1 MFVLCNYRTVMSKII
16 EIVAGVDE
24 KSNPSLDNDFVIKNS
39 KRVLK
44 PRENILK
51 HKCNKELK
59 KKLKKYKLRRNNHE
73 DPDILDVSQNLITS
87 LKIKSPN
94 SDINTNSNKN
104 LSETYK
110 PKNYLLKMVRTK
122 KTNKEAKKNLKDK
135 EEHLLNSIQKG
146 DVEILPFED
155 IENESKKQMNAFKV
169 LMDSRNKVI
178 GSNSPGKSKTPT
190 SIELDEITT
199 QREIKAKRILS
210 LDKMAEAKG
219 SLKKKE
225 IEEYRDRFVVQ
236 KMLKRAE
243 LLKNMITSPDKQKPV
258 PTSDSKTA
266 NNKSQNKTNEREKK
280 NVTEKSK
287 KTLQLC
293 DLFNEPTEKIT
304 HGNVHNNIA
313 QEDIEFLNKLS
324 PSIKKKE
331 NMLSYFKKVSKDSD
345 SSLELS
351 DKSSPGD
358 NKHVIKV
365 KFTPKRKKKTK
376 TIKTSENVLNS
387 DNLTNSLDDPKDSNK
402 AQVENSESRKRKRNI
417 GKAESKEDSST
428 PIPSNV
434 IDCTESD
441 NRPKRNIKKPIKY
454 SDDIDLFSSDEELHI
469 FTPKKKKNIGKLPV
483 NSTEDKKPKNEI
495 NLCDVEKKKMKKDK
509 TKSSKSTR
517 KQHGAQNIIKDRK
530 LDKKVKLSTENSL
543 KNLKVD
549 SKPTK
554 LAPIFVAKPQ
564 LSPAAIEAKQNFL
577 KSGVPEK
584 LKKHALSQ
592 PNVVVTEYFQPVVHV
607 QQIPICTKVIYN
619 KFDFYDTNLIDGH
632 LPVVGDCLLKSFLE
646 NVPSNILNV
655 PNVSHKPIK
664 LLKCLKNAFPKF
676 PVYRTYHLLKG
687 KSKGEVKDCSY
698 PEMDNS
704 IEVIDGLTDISND
717 NPDKLNWCE
726 KYKPSSSM
734 QILGNFETIK
744 ELKRWLET
752 WTESLIRCKNF
763 KSNDSDSS
771 DFYHSDTD
779 TKDGPKNIN
788 NLLILNGVTGSGKTS
803 SVYAV
808 AAELAIKVIEV
819 NASRKRTGKIMLQ
832 DLQEATQSH
841 KVNRGKTA
849 IENSQKQQEIVVTVK
864 KRGRP
869 KRGLDDT
876 KSSSQSSENV
886 TQTSQSQE
894 TYTDMSLILIDD
906 ADIVFDQDD
915 GFCSALSQLIQSSKR
930 PVILVTSSLT
940 CPHLQKF
947 LMNGKILHM
956 HPFVPRILGTWLDI
970 MCLADV
976 GFCFGGLG
984 ARILDFYKGDIR
996 KTINCLQFYMNSNK
1010 HVHVDEVALSQI
1022 KLNIDDETSS
1032 TSWADIEVSE
1042 DVSRCDENTHMYI
1055 DKQVEMLGNKKI
1067 DPFNFWWSLPKY
1079 YNTDNKLK
1087 NKPTSECLEDISKIL
1102 DAISISDIFDR
1113 NDQTQKQCNLLSNFW
1128 LCRENPSVLEN
1139 ESYNDYNK
1147 SHNFF
1152 NEITQELMN
1161 ITTSKAQKIFNSDRR
1176 LCISQPNMMVER

>member
-1 MFVLCNYRTVMSKII
+1 
-16 EIVAGVDE
+16 
-24 KSNPSLDNDFVIKNS
+24 
-39 KRVLK
+39 
-44 PRENILK
+44 
-51 HKCNKELK
+51 
-59 KKLKKYKLRRNNHE
+59 
-73 DPDILDVSQNLITS
+73 
-87 LKIKSPN
+87 
-94 SDINTNSNKN
+94 
-104 LSETYK
+104 
-110 PKNYLLKMVRTK
+110 MVRTK
-122 KTNKEAKKNLKDK
+122 KANKEARKTHKDK
-135 EEHLLNSIQKG
+135 EEHVLNSIQKG
-146 DVEILPFED
+146 DVEIMPPLED
-155 IENESKKQMNAFKV
+155 IENESKKQMNAFKL

-178 GSNSPGKSKTPT
+178 GSNSPGKFKSPT
-190 SIELDEITT
+190 SIELDEITS

-243 LLKNMITSPDKQKPV
+243 RLKNMIKSPEKEKTV
-258 PTSDSKTA
+258 PTTQTKTV
-266 NNKSQNKTNEREKK
+266 NNLSQNKTNEKEKK
-280 NVTEKSK
+280 NVLEKSK

-293 DLFNEPTEKIT
+293 DLFNEPTVKVT
-304 HGNVHNNIA
+304 HGSGHNNIA

-324 PSIKKKE
+324 PSIKKRE
-331 NMLSYFKKVSKDSD
+331 NMLSYFKKVTKDSD
-345 SSLELS
+345 SSLEMS
-351 DKSSPGD
+351 DKNSPVD
-358 NKHVIKV
+358 NKNVIKV
-365 KFTPKRKKKTK
+365 KFTPKRKKKSKRLKSPETV
-376 TIKTSENVLNS
+376 SNS
-387 DNLTNSLDDPKDSNK
+387 DNLTNGLDETKDSNK
-402 AQVENSESRKRKRNI
+402 VQVENSESRKRKRNI
-417 GKAESKEDSST
+417 DKTESKEDSST
-428 PIPSNV
+428 IIQTNV
-434 IDCTESD
+434 VDCSDND

-454 SDDIDLFSSDEELHI
+454 TDDIDLFSSDEELHI
-469 FTPKKKKNIGKLPV
+469 FTPKKKKNIGKLPL
-483 NSTEDKKPKNEI
+483 NSSEDKKPKNDI
-495 NLCDVEKKKMKKDK
+495 ILCDVQKKDVLPLKKDK
-509 TKSSKSTR
+509 TKSSKSSR
-517 KQHGAQNIIKDRK
+517 KQDGSQNVSKDRK
-530 LDKKVKLSTENSL
+530 LDKKVKLSTENCL
-543 KNLKVD
+543 KNVKID

-584 LKKHALSQ
+584 LKKHAQSQ
-592 PNVVVTEYFQPVVHV
+592 PNVIFTEYFQPVVHV
-607 QQIPICTKVIYN
+607 QQIPKCTKIIDN
-619 KFDFYDTNLIDGH
+619 KFDFYTTNLIDGH
-632 LPVVGDCLLKSFLE
+632 IPVVGDCLLKSFLE
-646 NVPSNILNV
+646 NVPSNTLNV
-655 PNVSHKPIK
+655 PNVRHKPIK
-664 LLKCLKNAFPKF
+664 LLKCLKNAHPKF

-704 IEVIDGLTDISND
+704 IEVIDGLVDISND

-726 KYKPSSSM
+726 KYKPLSSK

-752 WTESLIRCKNF
+752 WTESLIRCKNL

-788 NLLILNGVTGSGKTS
+788 NLLILNGITGSGKTS

-849 IENSQKQQEIVVTVK
+849 IESSQKSQEIVVTVK

-869 KRGLDDT
+869 KRVLDDT
-876 KSSSQSSENV
+876 KSSSQSSENT

-947 LMNGKILHM
+947 MMNGKILHM
-956 HPFVPRILGTWLDI
+956 QPFLPRILGTWLDI

-1010 HVHVDEVALSQI
+1010 HVHVDEVALAQI
-1022 KLNIDDETSS
+1022 KTNIDDENSS
-1032 TSWADIEVSE
+1032 MSWADLEVSE
-1042 DVSRCDENTHMYI
+1042 DISRCDENTQMYI
-1055 DKQVEMLGNKKI
+1055 DKQVEMLGNKNI

-1079 YNTDNKLK
+1079 YKTDNNLTKTT
-1087 NKPTSECLEDISKIL
+1087 TSECLEDVSKIL
-1102 DAISISDIFDR
+1102 DAISISDIFDQ
-1113 NDQTQKQCNLLSNFW
+1113 NDQTEKQCHLVSNFW

-1139 ESYNDYNK
+1139 ESFNDYNK
-1147 SHNFF
+1147 SHYFL

-1161 ITTSKAQKIFNSDRR
+1161 ITTFKAQKILNSDRR
-1176 LCISQPNMMVER
+1176 LCITQPNMMVER